1 MEYKLTNKQLSN
13 SFNSLMKEYS
23 ELQMSEKSYD
33 WYEHEKGRYI
43 DLNVFN
49 FYEDVEL
56 DWEDDTWILQY
67 QPEKGDIDPDLEVP
81 ILRYDEYVLRNTL
94 QIFGKEMFEELLKEW
109 FNNNYQIGYDNPVKS
124 VSTEH
129 F

>member
-1 MEYKLTNKQLSN
+1 MEYKITHNQLFK

-23 ELQMSEKSYD
+23 ELQMTERSYD
-33 WYEHEKGRYI
+33 WYVHEKGRYV

-49 FYEDVEL
+49 FYDDVEL
-56 DWEDDTWILQY
+56 DWEDDSWIFQY

-81 ILRYDEYVLRNTL
+81 ILRYDDYTLRNTI
-94 QIFGKEMFEELLKEW
+94 QIFGKEMFEKLLKEW
-109 FNNNYQIGYDNPVKS
+109 FNNNFQIGYNNPVKS
-124 VSTEH
+124 VTIEN